1 MVDLRVRLDE
11 NESASRLLL
20 QVHDE
25 LVLEVPDAEVD
36 AMRELVRSTME
47 NVYPLE
53 VPLKVDIQTGTSWE
67 H

>member
-1 MVDLRVRLDE
+1 VRLDE
-11 NESASRLLL
+11 KGSASRLLL

-25 LVLEVPDAEVD
+25 LVLEVPDAEVE
-36 AMRELVRSTME
+36 AMRELVRATME
-47 NVYPLE
+47 GVYPME

>member
-1 MVDLRVRLDE
+1 VRLDE